1 MAYDL
6 EEQEQIEAL
15 KGWWKQNGKLV
26 IVAVL
31 AACVAFAAV
40 TGWRWHKERQGDEAA
55 QLYGELERAM
65 QASDAKKVAET
76 SARIMDQYSG
86 TAYGAM
92 AALVAAKSSFDAGD
106 LKTAGARLAW
116 AVDHARDEET
126 RAAARLRLAGV
137 RLDEKQYDEALRL
150 LDEKHPESFDG
161 LYADL
166 RGDVLVAQGKLP
178 EARAA
183 YKQALEKLAPEA
195 TYRLIVQVKLDGIG
209 GGVN

>member
-26 IVAVL
+26 ILAL
-31 AACVAFAAV
+31 AAALVAFAAV
-40 TGWRWHKERQGDEAA
+40 SGWRYYKDHQTMEAS
-55 QLYGELERAM
+55 QLYGELERAL
-65 QASDAKKVAET
+65 QANDAKKIGET
-76 SARIMDQYSG
+76 AGHIMDQYG
-86 TAYGAM
+86 NTAYGPM
-92 AALVAAKSSFDAGD
+92 AALVAAKSSIDAGD
-106 LKTAGARLAW
+106 LKTAAARLAW
-116 AVDHARDEET
+116 AVEHARVDEI
-126 RAAARLRLAGV
+126 RAVARLRLAAV

-166 RGDVLVAQGKLP
+166 RGDVLVAQGKLS

-209 GGVN
+209 GVN

>member
-137 RLDEKQYDEALRL
+137 RLDEK
-150 LDEKHPESFDG
+150 HPESFDG

-166 RGDVLVAQGKLP
+166 RGDVLVAQGKLA

-183 YKQALEKLAPEA
+183 YKLALDKLAPEA